1 MLRTL
6 ARLAP
11 AVLVCFVALPAVATP
26 PAPPSVQ
33 AQHALSLEPTDCVY
47 REGDDLSWA
56 AANLDESKWQPI
68 ADWPGIAT
76 RTPYY
81 WLRCRFNPSQLSSD
95 VSPAIQVSGDLSYEI
110 YVDGQLAGS
119 FGNLITGAH
128 TVGEVRDFEPGAL
141 SSRGHDIQVA
151 LRMAFT
157 PETLEIQPMPQLTLG
172 DAGYM
177 RGQYSRQVAADL
189 SKRWVSWVSCGL
201 IGAAGLFFLSLFWF
215 DRSQTYLL
223 WAGLAWLCIADLRL
237 NEFLH
242 YASIPYPSGL
252 EALLYSAQFS
262 VFFSI
267 FLFFR
272 LAGKPVNRFFRSIQV
287 VLFASSVLFL
297 PLPFL
302 PLRLEMELR
311 WLLDVS
317 PWPGAVVQ
325 TAWVIGSIAP
335 LFAFWPLH
343 KLRGSQIATACVS
356 LLWMIIEFAYLLSLF
371 PGIYHADRSG
381 GLQLTTLIQQYRT
394 VVILIVVLTLT
405 FLLIQ
410 RLRETN
416 RERAMLAGEML
427 AAQQIQRALVPASL
441 STLPDLK
448 IDAVFR
454 PAQEVGGDFYR
465 VRILS
470 GGVQRVLIGD
480 VSGKGAAAAMTGAV
494 LLGASEGREADSPS
508 ALLHHL
514 NRTLSDVGL
523 SGFATCLCLDIH
535 SNGLVRY
542 ANAGHIAPYR
552 AGAECPNEPGLPLGL
567 VLGSIYGETT
577 IELVPGESLTLL
589 TDGVLEATNPIT
601 RELFG
606 FDRTAAISTQS
617 AENIATAAQR
627 FGQEDDITVLT
638 LTFAPVEVLRA

>member
-1 MLRTL
+1 
-6 ARLAP
+6 
-11 AVLVCFVALPAVATP
+11 
-26 PAPPSVQ
+26 
-33 AQHALSLEPTDCVY
+33 
-47 REGDDLSWA
+47 
-56 AANLDESKWQPI
+56 
-68 ADWPGIAT
+68 
-76 RTPYY
+76 
-81 WLRCRFNPSQLSSD
+81 
-95 VSPAIQVSGDLSYEI
+95 
-110 YVDGQLAGS
+110 
-119 FGNLITGAH
+119 
-128 TVGEVRDFEPGAL
+128 
-141 SSRGHDIQVA
+141 
-151 LRMAFT
+151 
-157 PETLEIQPMPQLTLG
+157 
-172 DAGYM
+172 
-177 RGQYSRQVAADL
+177 
-189 SKRWVSWVSCGL
+189 
-201 IGAAGLFFLSLFWF
+201 
-215 DRSQTYLL
+215 
-223 WAGLAWLCIADLRL
+223 
-237 NEFLH
+237 
-242 YASIPYPSGL
+242 
-252 EALLYSAQFS
+252 
-262 VFFSI
+262 
-267 FLFFR
+267 
-272 LAGKPVNRFFRSIQV
+272 
-287 VLFASSVLFL
+287 
-297 PLPFL
+297 
-302 PLRLEMELR
+302 
-311 WLLDVS
+311 
-317 PWPGAVVQ
+317 
-325 TAWVIGSIAP
+325 
-335 LFAFWPLH
+335 
-343 KLRGSQIATACVS
+343 
-356 LLWMIIEFAYLLSLF
+356 MIIEFAYLLSLF

-542 ANAGHIAPYR
+542 A
-552 AGAECPNEPGLPLGL
+552 